1 VFELAIGLG
10 FVLAQGCAAQVKLPF
25 DLGDLVER
33 ARRIANLK
41 RDSMAA
47 AMGISGPQL
56 SQQLTARG
64 HLSLQRLL
72 MMATQDDDG
81 RKAFAALWL
90 EIAEALEL
98 EDRDAVQ
105 AELRRLVDLV
115 QTRMAKAELR
125 DRARKE
131 TA

>member
-1 VFELAIGLG
+1 MFELAIGLG

>member
-1 VFELAIGLG
+1 MFELAIGLG

-33 ARRIANLK
+33 ARRIAHMK
-41 RDSMAA
+41 RDSMAE

-90 EIAEALEL
+90 AIAEQIGI

-125 DRARKE
+125 KCERKE